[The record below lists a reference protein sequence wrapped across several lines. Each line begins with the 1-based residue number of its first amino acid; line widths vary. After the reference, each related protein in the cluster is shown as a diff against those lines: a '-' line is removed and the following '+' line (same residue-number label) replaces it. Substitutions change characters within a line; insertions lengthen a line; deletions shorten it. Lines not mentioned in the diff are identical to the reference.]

1 MNNKLTEEIEIL
13 QRNAGTELKLSWDI
27 HRWSMVLMIAD
38 HYLSIGNVKE
48 ARTWIQSIYQWIEP
62 EMHDD
67 MKAHSSDLNSWFNQQ
82 IENSVSHEE
91 AVKFIRK
98 LCPEIEKLRKEPL
111 FNKEQM
117 KLGVLF
123 ARNHL
128 IGSYRANFIDC
139 DSKEFAKFMSL
150 LSHIANESI
159 DIELMMGD
167 VLACN
172 EQAEEWIKTEL
183 ERHNEI

>member
-13 QRNAGTELKLSWDI
+13 QRNAGMELKLSWDI

-48 ARTWIQSIYQWIEP
+48 ARSWIQSIYQWIEP
-62 EMHDD
+62 EFLDD
-67 MKAHSSDLNSWFNQQ
+67 MKSHSTDLNSWFNKQM
-82 IENSVSHEE
+82 ENSVSAEWTVE
-91 AVKFIRK
+91 FIRK

-128 IGSYRANFIDC
+128 ISAYRANFIDC
-139 DSKEFAKFMSL
+139 DLKQFAKFMGL
-150 LSHIANESI
+150 LTHVANESI

-172 EQAEEWIKTEL
+172 EQAEEWIKSAL
-183 ERHNEI
+183 EQKNEI

>member
-48 ARTWIQSIYQWIEP
+48 ARSWIQSIYQWVEP
-62 EMHDD
+62 EMCND
-67 MKAHSSDLNSWFNQQ
+67 MKAHSGDLNSWFNQQ
-82 IENSVSHEE
+82 MEKSVSHEE
-91 AVKFIRK
+91 ALKFIRQ

-128 IGSYRANFIDC
+128 ISAYRANFIDC
-139 DSKEFAKFMSL
+139 DSKEFAKFMGL
-150 LSHIANESI
+150 LTHVASESI
-159 DIELMMGD
+159 DIELMMPD

-172 EQAEEWIKTEL
+172 EQAEEWIKTEM
-183 ERHNEI
+183 EQQNKA

>member
-13 QRNAGTELKLSWDI
+13 QRNAGMDLKLSWDI

-48 ARTWIQSIYQWIEP
+48 ARSWVQSIYQWIEP

-82 IENSVSHEE
+82 MEKSVSHEE

-128 IGSYRANFIDC
+128 ISAYRANFIDC
-139 DSKEFAKFMSL
+139 NLNEFAKFMSQL
-150 LSHIANESI
+150 THVANESI

-172 EQAEEWIKTEL
+172 GQAEEWIKTEL
-183 ERHNEI
+183 ERRNEI

>member
-1 MNNKLTEEIEIL
+1 MDEY
-13 QRNAGTELKLSWDI
+13 D
-27 HRWSMVLMIAD
+27 
-38 HYLSIGNVKE
+38 
-48 ARTWIQSIYQWIEP
+48 
-62 EMHDD
+62 
-67 MKAHSSDLNSWFNQQ
+67 
-82 IENSVSHEE
+82 
-91 AVKFIRK
+91 
-98 LCPEIEKLRKEPL
+98 
-111 FNKEQM
+111 KEQM